1 MRLAHETQAITEST
15 DVRQGIRAGGRPVY
29 DAVKRFI
36 DVAISLTFLVLL
48 SPLWL
53 AIALGIRRTSPGGA
67 LFRGRVVG
75 RFGQEFTYYKFR
87 TMYAN
92 SDNRVHQKWLEDF
105 VKSDRPFQR
114 VDTASGSRPVYKVVN
129 DPRVTS
135 VGYWLRRTSLDEV
148 PQLINVLRGEM
159 SLIGPRPPVTY
170 EYVHYDDYARQRLLV
185 KPGITGLYQVTA
197 RSAVGFREMV
207 AIDLDYI
214 QRRSLFLDL
223 SIMVR
228 TPWVMLLGKG
238 AS

>member
-1 MRLAHETQAITEST
+1 MSLAHETEPISETSANPS
-15 DVRQGIRAGGRPVY
+15 GILAGGTPVY
-29 DAVKRFI
+29 EAAKRAI
-36 DVAISLTFLVLL
+36 DIVVSLAFVIML

-53 AIALGIRRTSPGGA
+53 VIALAIRRNSPGGA
-67 LFRGRVVG
+67 LFRGQVVG
-75 RFGQEFTYYKFR
+75 RFGQHFTYYKFR

-92 SDNRVHQKWLEDF
+92 SDNSIHQKWLEEF
-105 VKSDRPFQR
+105 VKSDRPFR
-114 VDTASGSRPVYKVVN
+114 KADGAPGSRAVYKVVN
-129 DPRVTS
+129 DPRVTPI
-135 VGYWLRRTSLDEV
+135 GAWLRRTSLDEV

-159 SLIGPRPPVTY
+159 SLIGPRPPVDY

-214 QRRSLFLDL
+214 QRRSLLLDL
-223 SIMVR
+223 LIMVR

-238 AS
+238 AG